1 MTLCAPLT
9 RQLVGIRENPK
20 VGVQLDQSL
29 MFHSSRIPMK
39 MSQYPTAIVQAA
51 QVVNEL
57 DSQIAAV
64 NQHIARL
71 EGKADRVA
79 AFEQG
84 LKNDNQRRGRR
95 FELLCVDQEY
105 QTAQNTLMRLVS
117 EKASAIAHLEY
128 LRNQFSVA
136 KLEARM
142 AIAQQLVGTEFRDL
156 VGV

>member
-1 MTLCAPLT
+1 
-9 RQLVGIRENPK
+9 
-20 VGVQLDQSL
+20 
-29 MFHSSRIPMK
+29 MK
-39 MSQYPTAIVQAA
+39 ISQYPAAIVQAA

-64 NQHIARL
+64 SQHIARL
-71 EGKADRVA
+71 EGNADRTA

-84 LKNDNQRRGRR
+84 LKNEDQRRGRR
-95 FELLCVDQEY
+95 FELLCISQEY
-105 QTAQNTLMRLVS
+105 QTAQTTMIRLMS

-136 KLEARM
+136 KLELRM
-142 AIAQQLVGTEFRDL
+142 AIAQQLAGAEFRDL

>member
-1 MTLCAPLT
+1 
-9 RQLVGIRENPK
+9 
-20 VGVQLDQSL
+20 
-29 MFHSSRIPMK
+29 MK
-39 MSQYPTAIVQAA
+39 MSQYPAAIAQAA

-64 NQHIARL
+64 GQHIARL
-71 EGKADRVA
+71 EGNADRVA

-105 QTAQNTLMRLVS
+105 QTAQNTMMRLMS
-117 EKASAIAHLEY
+117 EKGSAIAHLEY

-136 KLEARM
+136 KLETRH
-142 AIAQQLVGTEFRDL
+142 AIAQQLTDFESREL
-156 VGV
+156 VGL

>member
-1 MTLCAPLT
+1 
-9 RQLVGIRENPK
+9 
-20 VGVQLDQSL
+20 
-29 MFHSSRIPMK
+29 MK
-39 MSQYPTAIVQAA
+39 MSQYPAAIVQAA

-57 DSQIAAV
+57 DTQIAAV
-64 NQHIARL
+64 GQHIARL
-71 EGKADRVA
+71 EGNADRTA

-84 LKNDNQRRGRR
+84 LKNEDQRRGRR
-95 FELLCVDQEY
+95 FELLCVDPEY
-105 QTAQNTLMRLVS
+105 QTAQNTLMRLMS

-142 AIAQQLVGTEFRDL
+142 AIAQQLAGMEAREL